1 MEHPILVLPGPR
13 EKQVWGSS
21 AFEWLLLRDGLQ
33 SCEPHLCV
41 GELVEMVKV
50 NSVIYFKGFC

>member
-1 MEHPILVLPGPR
+1 M
-13 EKQVWGSS
+13 WGSS
-21 AFEWLLLRDGLQ
+21 AFEWLLLRGGLQ
-33 SCEPHLCV
+33 GREPHLCV